1 MAKPFPWGMSRTG
14 GKPFEFDFWHC
25 QSAMQPGL
33 HQRNYQCLSDRHRAK
48 LDVNESDL
56 NGASQRPSFLSEHTL
71 GLTLNSFS
79 VRGRLTRVMDH
90 AVTLAPVFAK
100 ATRRQP
106 QYDHQQNSKKG
117 VAMLTKHQAATA
129 QYVKS
134 LAC

>member
-1 MAKPFPWGMSRTG
+1 MAKPFLRGMSRTC
-14 GKPFEFDFWHC
+14 GKPFEFDFWHW

-33 HQRNYQCLSDRHRAK
+33 HQRSDQCLSDRRRAK
-48 LDVNESDL
+48 FDVNESDPQ
-56 NGASQRPSFLSEHTL
+56 GASQRPSFLSKHTL
-71 GLTLNSFS
+71 ELTLYSFS
-79 VRGRLTRVMDH
+79 VSGRLTRVMDH

-129 QYVKS
+129 HYVKS